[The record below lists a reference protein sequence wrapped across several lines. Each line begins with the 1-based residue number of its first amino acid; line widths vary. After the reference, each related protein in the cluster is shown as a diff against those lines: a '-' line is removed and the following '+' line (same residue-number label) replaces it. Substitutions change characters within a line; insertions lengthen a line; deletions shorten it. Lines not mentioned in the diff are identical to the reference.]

1 MASNDADRAA
11 ANKEVV
17 LRYFAAM
24 ERRDWDAAADCWA
37 QDAVNR
43 ASGRHDVN
51 PAMVGRDALKR
62 VFQALH
68 MAFPD
73 RHWQLDAMIAEGDR
87 VACLMT
93 VTGSFGKV
101 PPRPPGPLP
110 PNWLGVESTALVP
123 ASAEGKPYS
132 VKHVHVFTIQDGL
145 ITEHQAA
152 RDDLALLLQLGAI
165 SPPA

>member
-1 MASNDADRAA
+1 
-11 ANKEVV
+11 
-17 LRYFAAM
+17 
-24 ERRDWDAAADCWA
+24 
-37 QDAVNR
+37 
-43 ASGRHDVN
+43 
-51 PAMVGRDALKR
+51 
-62 VFQALH
+62 
-68 MAFPD
+68 
-73 RHWQLDAMIAEGDR
+73 

-132 VKHVHVFTIQDGL
+132 VKQVHVFTIQDGL

-152 RDDLALLLQLGAI
+152 RDDIALLIQLGAI